1 MRFQCNI
8 CSPNGGA
15 VLASLEG
22 VRPTAYQVPV
32 VAKQTVTG
40 TTPKKVAKG
49 VLIPFWSLMG
59 QITDKSDDA
68 NMAFKVHVSKVKVGT
83 ETYAVEVGTFVNTK
97 PIEAGDRLLL
107 LQGSIARALET
118 GATPEPAPKR
128 PRVAAGPAKGRAP
141 AGGAKG
147 GKGAIVA
154 KGGKGGANVAKGV
167 KGGKGGA
174 KGKRGR

>member
-1 MRFQCNI
+1 VC
-8 CSPNGGA
+8 
-15 VLASLEG
+15 
-22 VRPTAYQVPV
+22 
-32 VAKQTVTG
+32 
-40 TTPKKVAKG
+40 
-49 VLIPFWSLMG
+49 
-59 QITDKSDDA
+59 QITDSSGKA
-68 NMAFKVHVSKVKVGT
+68 NMASKVHVSKVKVGT

-97 PIEAGDRLLL
+97 PIEAGVRLLL
-107 LQGSIARALET
+107 LQNSIARALELET

-154 KGGKGGANVAKGV
+154 KGGKSGANAAKGV
-167 KGGKGGA
+167 KGGKSGA